1 MPEIHAFNS
10 IDAKKWHNLTE
21 PKKKKSKD
29 NPKKIFVAKME
40 NWQVTLVLQHIRVI
54 SHNYLHIP
62 DISFQNIA
70 KPSNRVCLLL

>member
-1 MPEIHAFNS
+1 
-10 IDAKKWHNLTE
+10 
-21 PKKKKSKD
+21 
-29 NPKKIFVAKME
+29 ME

-70 KPSNRVCLLL
+70 KPSNSVCLLL